1 MRPFRIIFFPCK
13 NGRFNLPSNYKGG
26 ELSIIGYLF
35 FNGGLASS
43 KKLMGLHQFLYFL
56 SFIISLNFDISSKY
70 SKFSQDFQKSF
81 NCLQTCKLLL
91 HMWFGYKDSK
101 NLCVCVCVCVCV
113 FYKNKKQ
120 WVETM
125 ECGCLWVKRLR
136 QWGRGGC
143 YILPFNNNQIH
154 KACVY
159 VFIPSQDE
167 SCFSLFCPLKN
178 SDFFHWICFAIC
190 WIPLRKK
197 IKKCDF
203 KAKFVQLLWNLKKSE
218 YRVDNLID
226 QYFLKHIKA

>member
-1 MRPFRIIFFPCK
+1 MTFQANILNFLRISK
-13 NGRFNLPSNYKGG
+13 NHLIASK
-26 ELSIIGYLF
+26 
-35 FNGGLASS
+35 LASYYCIC
-43 KKLMGLHQFLYFL
+43 GLG
-56 SFIISLNFDISSKY
+56 IKI
-70 SKFSQDFQKSF
+70 QKTF
-81 NCLQTCKLLL
+81 
-91 HMWFGYKDSK
+91 
-101 NLCVCVCVCVCV
+101 VCVCVCVCV

-190 WIPLRKK
+190 WIHLRKK

-226 QYFLKHIKA
+226 QYF